1 MPHVFARSRHTPGRD
16 AMTRYIAVAPGRV
29 NLIGDHT
36 DYTGGL
42 VFPMAIDRYTT
53 ITFETNDHAI
63 TLTSSDEHGEVELGT
78 NAGAR
83 EDVPS
88 WGRYI
93 RAVRD
98 LVPNPRGIIG
108 DISTTIPVGAG
119 LSSSAALEVATALAL
134 GFTGSD
140 SELAHL
146 ARAAEHAATGVP
158 CGIMDQLCIAAA
170 QTGTATQIDCNT
182 LTITHVPIPHDVK
195 IIVRF
200 IAHRT
205 LEGSEYAD
213 RVRECAEAER
223 IIGPLHAASLSS
235 VEAIDNT
242 LVRNR
247 AVHVVSENARVR
259 DFARALS
266 GGDYTTA
273 GDLMTSSH
281 RSLATLFNTS
291 NSAMDSAVDELL
303 RTPGVY
309 GARMTGGGFGGC
321 VVALCAPDA
330 HVDGWHV
337 QPVGK
342 AHIQRVDEG

>member
-1 MPHVFARSRHTPGRD
+1 
-16 AMTRYIAVAPGRV
+16 MTRYAAIAPGRV

-42 VFPMAIDRYTT
+42 VFPMAINRYTS
-53 ITFETNDHAI
+53 IEFDIDERGI
-63 TLTSSDEHGEVELGT
+63 ELTSADEPGVVALGT
-78 NAGAR
+78 AAGAH

-98 LVPNPRGIIG
+98 LLPNASGIIG
-108 DISTTIPVGAG
+108 NITTDIPVGAG

-134 GFTGSD
+134 GFRGSD
-140 SELAHL
+140 TELAQL
-146 ARAAEHAATGVP
+146 AQDAEHAATGVP

-170 QTGTATQIDCNT
+170 QHGHATQIDCNT
-182 LTITHVPIPHDVK
+182 LEITHVPIPDDVK
-195 IIVRF
+195 IVVRF

-213 RVRECAEAER
+213 RVLECAEAESA
-223 IIGPLHAASLSS
+223 IGPLHAATISD
-235 VEAIDNT
+235 VDAIENT
-242 LVRNR
+242 LIRNR
-247 AVHVVSENARVR
+247 ALHVVSENARVR
-259 DFARALS
+259 EFADALVR
-266 GGDYTTA
+266 GNYNNA
-273 GDLMTSSH
+273 GELMTLSH
-281 RSLATLFNTS
+281 RSLATHFNTS
-291 NSAMDSAVDELL
+291 NEVMDAAVNELL

-321 VVALCAPDA
+321 VVALCSPDA
-330 HVDGWHV
+330 NVDGWHV

-342 AHIQRVDEG
+342 ARIDVLD